1 MSVSVCV
8 SEREGREREREMFGF
23 QPFSNDLLGAEE
35 HVDDQS
41 EVSPKILL
49 KRN

>member
-8 SEREGREREREMFGF
+8 SEGEREREMFGF
-23 QPFSNDLLGAEE
+23 QPFSNDLLGAGE